1 MARGDEAAKLYRVA
15 YEEGRKSI
23 ADQAV
28 ELSGIRTRAVSYMA
42 FIGTAT
48 AFLVTTT
55 LKSASSAWP
64 FYTLAILASLLMVWA
79 LFQLG
84 RTIWPARK
92 FTFRIDPLEI
102 INRYIE
108 REVPAPSENEL
119 LRKLSKFYGNYID
132 NNEIQLKR
140 VRSAFTQVVL
150 FGGVSLF
157 CWTITVW
164 LFGAV
169 GTNV

>member
-1 MARGDEAAKLYRVA
+1 
-15 YEEGRKSI
+15 
-23 ADQAV
+23 
-28 ELSGIRTRAVSYMA
+28 
-42 FIGTAT
+42 
-48 AFLVTTT
+48 
-55 LKSASSAWP
+55 
-64 FYTLAILASLLMVWA
+64 
-79 LFQLG
+79 
-84 RTIWPARK
+84 
-92 FTFRIDPLEI
+92 FRIDPLEI